1 MPTRQINF
9 IVLHCS
15 ATPNGRWTT
24 VSDIDVWHRQR
35 GFARGAA
42 ARARHQPMLTSIGYH
57 WVIYTN
63 GLHVPGRSHG
73 EVGAHAAGHNTGS
86 LGICL
91 VGTDKFTDG
100 QWVALARLVR
110 ELCAQYRIPLQF
122 ADPKDPRGLRGVIGH
137 GQLPG
142 VAKSCP
148 GFDVRRWLA
157 GGMVAPLGQLQQ
169 A

>member
-1 MPTRQINF
+1 MVDTFAAQR
-9 IVLHCS
+9 
-15 ATPNGRWTT
+15 NGIKTG
-24 VSDIDVWHRQR
+24 Q
-35 GFARGAA
+35 
-42 ARARHQPMLTSIGYH
+42 
-57 WVIYTN
+57 
-63 GLHVPGRSHG
+63 GRR
-73 EVGAHAAGHNTGS
+73 
-86 LGICL
+86 LLCL

-110 ELCAQYRIPLQF
+110 ELCAQYGIPLQP

-142 VAKSCP
+142 VAKRCP